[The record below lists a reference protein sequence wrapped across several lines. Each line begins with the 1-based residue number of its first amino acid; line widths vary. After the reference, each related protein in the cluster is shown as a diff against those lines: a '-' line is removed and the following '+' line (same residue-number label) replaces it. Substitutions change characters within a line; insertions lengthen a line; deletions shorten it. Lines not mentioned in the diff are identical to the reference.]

1 MMKPIGANVTRTLD
15 IGAELT
21 CADNSGA
28 KELKIIGV
36 KNRKGRR
43 SRRDSAGIGDKVK
56 VKILRGDQEVKHQ
69 VFDAVIVRQNKEYQR
84 PNGMRVQFEDN
95 AAVLV
100 EEETGL
106 PKGNVTKGPIAK
118 EVVERYNPIGKIAS
132 QVV

>member
-1 MMKPIGANVTRTLD
+1 MKPLGANITKTLD

-28 KELKIIGV
+28 KKLEIIGV
-36 KNRKGRR
+36 KSRKGRR
-43 SRRDSAGIGDKVK
+43 SRRVSAGVGDKVK

-84 PNGMRVQFEDN
+84 PDGMRVQFEDN

-100 EEETGL
+100 EDETGL
-106 PKGNVTKGPIAK
+106 PKGNVTRGPIAK
-118 EVVERYNPIGKIAS
+118 EVVKRYGPVGKIAS

>member
-1 MMKPIGANVTRTLD
+1 MKPLGSNITRSLD
-15 IGAELT
+15 IGSELI

-36 KNRKGRR
+36 KSTKGRR

-69 VFDAVIVRQNKEYQR
+69 VFDAVIVRQTKEYQR
-84 PNGMRVQFEDN
+84 PNGMRVKFEVN

-106 PKGNVTKGPIAK
+106 PKGNVTRGPIAK
-118 EVVERYNPIGKIAS
+118 EVVQRYGPVGKIAS

>member
-1 MMKPIGANVTRTLD
+1 MKPLGANITRTLD
-15 IGAELT
+15 IGSELK

-36 KNRKGRR
+36 KARKGRR
-43 SRRDSAGIGDKVK
+43 SRRQSAGVGDKVK

-69 VFDAVIVRQNKEYQR
+69 VFDAVIVRQTKEYQR
-84 PNGMRVQFEDN
+84 PNGMRVEFEDN

-106 PKGNVTKGPIAK
+106 PKGNVTRGPIAK
-118 EVVERYNPIGKIAS
+118 EVVQRYGPVGKIAS